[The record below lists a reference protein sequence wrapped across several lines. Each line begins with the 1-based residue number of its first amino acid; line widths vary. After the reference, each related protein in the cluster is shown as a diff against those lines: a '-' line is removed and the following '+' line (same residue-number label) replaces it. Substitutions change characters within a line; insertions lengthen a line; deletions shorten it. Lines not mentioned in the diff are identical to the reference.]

1 MNILILRSIC
11 CDLDRQEIEK
21 IQNKCIE
28 LCETP
33 PVFCH
38 VDKDPVEACK
48 NLDWADIVINVD
60 EHGYTSPPTM
70 TSIIFQLAQLTKKTI
85 ITVGNLETA
94 LAVTSKVNPRK

>member
-1 MNILILRSIC
+1 MNILILRSIH
-11 CDLDRQEIEK
+11 CDHDKQEIDL

-48 NLDWADIVINVD
+48 NLGWADIVINID
-60 EHGYTSPPTM
+60 EHGYTNHPTM

-85 ITVGNLETA
+85 ITVGDLETA
-94 LAVTSKVNPRK
+94 LAVMSKVNPRK